1 MSSKDEVSSSRRKS
15 SVQEDPADEEVKIPQ
30 KTEEEETEKHKK
42 KSKSSRKKPA
52 TLTLEGEKKKK
63 TRPLLLRVRFT
74 TIFFVSI
81 FL

>member
-52 TLTLEGEKKKK
+52 TLTLEGEKKKNK
-63 TRPLLLRVRFT
+63 TSPFT
-74 TIFFVSI
+74 RTFYNYFFVSI